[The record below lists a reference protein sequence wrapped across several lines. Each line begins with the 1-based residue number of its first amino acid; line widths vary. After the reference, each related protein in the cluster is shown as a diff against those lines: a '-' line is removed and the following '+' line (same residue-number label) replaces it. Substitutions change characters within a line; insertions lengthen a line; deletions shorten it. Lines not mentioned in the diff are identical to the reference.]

1 MEGVIM
7 RAPAPIGEAQ
17 SRTQA
22 SLDPALLTIAL
33 LTIATDLELAIG
45 WSIGHNGKLA
55 HVKLDSWTMIFPIR
69 PQDLYTSRIFM
80 ARRSLEWLGSA
91 HRADRRIVVIKNHQS
106 HRGVAPSDHTGQRK
120 VIAQTCFRT
129 ADPSRGGYRRNV
141 YGSPRL

>member
-1 MEGVIM
+1 M

-106 HRGVAPSDHTGQRK
+106 HRGVAPSDHRSDSG
-120 VIAQTCFRT
+120 
-129 ADPSRGGYRRNV
+129 PP
-141 YGSPRL
+141 GSPRARSGAMKIMCGRCSVAR